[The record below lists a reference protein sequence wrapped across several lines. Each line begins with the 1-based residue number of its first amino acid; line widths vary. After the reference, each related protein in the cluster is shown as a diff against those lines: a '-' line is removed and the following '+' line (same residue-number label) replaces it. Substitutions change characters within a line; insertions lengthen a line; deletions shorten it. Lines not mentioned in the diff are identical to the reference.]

1 MMIRNLWYGIL
12 DSKQVKSGKP
22 IGVTRMGEKLVLW
35 RSEDGSVSCIA
46 DQCCH
51 RGASLALGT
60 CANGHLACPFHGFRY
75 DKSGRV
81 ILIPANGKA
90 SPVPE
95 RYQVTSWKVEDRYGF
110 IWLWYGD
117 PNEPNLPEI
126 PFFEDLRSGFS
137 YGGFSE
143 TWAVHYTRA
152 VENQLDVVH
161 LPFVHTDSIGRGNHT
176 LVNGPVVEWEKDRMT
191 FYVNNVVDDGHTT
204 PKKPHEMENYRD
216 LFHLQLQMPNLWQNI
231 IGEKVRIVAVFAPID
246 ASHTHIYLRFYQ
258 SFLTLP
264 VLRNII
270 SLLSQPMNRRI
281 LHQDRKVV
289 LSQLPDKTALK
300 MGENLIQGDAPIIE
314 FRKRRAMLK
323 GEL

>member
-1 MMIRNLWYGIL
+1 MIRNQWYGIL
-12 DSKQVKSGKP
+12 DATQVKQGKP
-22 IGVTRMGEKLVLW
+22 VGVTRMGEKLVLW
-35 RSEDGSVSCIA
+35 RTADGQVGCIA

-51 RGASLALGT
+51 RGASLALGNCDHDT
-60 CANGHLACPFHGFRY
+60 VGCPFHGFRY

-81 ILIPANGKA
+81 VLIPANGKA
-90 SPVPE
+90 TPVPE
-95 RYQVTSWKVEDRYGF
+95 RYHVTSWRVKDQYGF

-117 PNEPNLPEI
+117 PEEPNLPEI
-126 PFFEDLRSGFS
+126 PFFEDLRSGFY

-191 FYVNNVVDDGHTT
+191 FYVNNVVDDGHTR

-216 LFHLQLQMPNLWQNI
+216 LFHLQLQMPNLWQNV
-231 IGEKVRIVAVFAPID
+231 IGEKIRIVAVFAPID
-246 ASHTHIYLRFYQ
+246 ESHTHIYLRFYQ

-264 VLRNII
+264 VLRDIVG
-270 SLLSQPMNRRI
+270 SLSRPMNRRI

-289 LSQLPDKTALK
+289 LTQRPDRTELK

-323 GEL
+323 GDT